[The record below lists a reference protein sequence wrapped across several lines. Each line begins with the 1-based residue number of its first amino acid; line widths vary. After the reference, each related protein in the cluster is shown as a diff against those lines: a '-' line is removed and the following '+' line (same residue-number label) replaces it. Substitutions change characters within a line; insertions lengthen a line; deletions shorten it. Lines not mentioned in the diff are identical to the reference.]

1 MSDLFLK
8 IINMSISAGWIV
20 LAVLLLRF
28 ALKKA
33 PKWVNVLLW
42 AIVAVR
48 LICPFSIES
57 ALSLIPSTETISP
70 GIMMEQT
77 PAIQTGVPAI
87 NSVVNPV
94 IGQSFAPTPGASAN
108 PLQIWIP
115 ILAIIWAVGIAALLI
130 YAAVSYWRLRRKVS
144 EAVILRDNIF
154 QSENV
159 ASPFVLGIIK
169 PRIYLPYHIEE
180 QDLTHVVAHEQ
191 AHIKRRDHWWKPLGF
206 LLLTIHWFNPLMWLA
221 YVLLCRDIELAC
233 DEKVIKDLG
242 NEQRANY
249 TQALVSC
256 SVNRRMIA
264 ACPLAFGEVGVKDRV
279 KSVMNYKKPAFWIVV
294 VAIIACIV
302 VAVCFLTN
310 PAKPQDSLKLI
321 DRDTPAGANEVIY
334 SANFDNQVHSG
345 WIYAEQWSNG
355 ECVRSSPVL
364 LTKDV
369 EKIYLRTDVRKEAG
383 ASVGVDVQIDTYG
396 SGGSLITYFAYP
408 EANAFL
414 GWSFTARELNESVA
428 VEPQKDIILAA
439 MAFDAGN
446 GIRAF
451 DCQSLEIEPERLE
464 NADYM
469 IVIRAC
475 FENESMLYNQPYGVV
490 EVTYESPLTSFSM
503 VAQENTP
510 EYMLDEN
517 HHLYSVK
524 EYSQAPD
531 WTDLGEISEVTI
543 TKENFDDLFRDSSGD
558 GWFNRESASSIRKN
572 TAKAWSVI
580 YDQERLYYILQQ
592 KNGELFLAYGYYDYS
607 EKDDPGSD
615 DTYIRWLYRLAPQSS
630 PVSASVTKWFDY
642 IESPEEMKW
651 DGRLEINL
659 PEFPDVTFRWYPE
672 KMEAVTDDEII
683 PLYTG
688 MPIWSAYFC
697 DLTGDGMPDLCSAL
711 SMGSGLIDNRVIIY
725 DYVNGASYELSDR
738 GNFDYYLRLNEA
750 DGQLYVDKKAN
761 MDEEL
766 LSTGRLV
773 FEDDCLQVLW
783 PENQKN
789 DFEPVYSEAD
799 NVQWSYEPKG
809 INSDKVVELERI
821 PEGLS
826 WSNGIA
832 ATDVAPGEEV
842 VSAETI
848 TVEEGETVLIHIQWS
863 RLGLFMEYGLRS
875 ESGEEYF
882 QEKQGGHSF
891 LKFNG
896 LPAGNYTIYAKNSD
910 AYAGLPAY
918 ENPDMYDVNYDV
930 EVLIVNYNISE
941 S

>member
-169 PRIYLPYHIEE
+169 PHIYLPYHMEE
-180 QDLTHVVAHEQ
+180 QDLSHVVAHEQ

-233 DEKVIKDLG
+233 DEKVIKELG
-242 NEQRANY
+242 NEQRADY
-249 TQALVSC
+249 TQALVAC

-294 VAIIACIV
+294 VAVIACIV

-310 PAKPQDSLKLI
+310 PAKYNQEICVNGNLYVQEGTNRNELPENSIEIGILKSVLHRTKDHPTEHLTGVNLDEKYPGCPI
-321 DRDTPAGANEVIY
+321 YQSGAEFDVIY
-334 SANFDNQVHSG
+334 LEDFGGFYIPFRAVNYQLFEAEITDMINKDNVQVFDVYPVDTDTFLAGFTTGNDLSFATFTQNSSG
-345 WIYAEQWSNG
+345 QY
-355 ECVRSSPVL
+355 
-364 LTKDV
+364 K
-369 EKIYLRTDVRKEAG
+369 LRGCREFGG
-383 ASVGVDVQIDTYG
+383 ASLYSMTIMEEQNIGQSVTVALSKREDLAKVTAQYG
-396 SGGSLITYFAYP
+396 DKILERAV
-408 EANAFL
+408 L
-414 GWSFTARELNESVA
+414 GC
-428 VEPQKDIILAA
+428 PA
-439 MAFDAGN
+439 MIVFEWGEK
-446 GIRAF
+446 
-451 DCQSLEIEPERLE
+451 LPE
-464 NADYM
+464 NAK
-469 IVIRAC
+469 
-475 FENESMLYNQPYGVV
+475 V
-490 EVTYESPLTSFSM
+490 EVCFYNAAGKELERIDGPATDTT
-503 VAQENTP
+503 VA
-510 EYMLDEN
+510 
-517 HHLYSVK
+517 
-524 EYSQAPD
+524 
-531 WTDLGEISEVTI
+531 
-543 TKENFDDLFRDSSGD
+543 
-558 GWFNRESASSIRKN
+558 
-572 TAKAWSVI
+572 
-580 YDQERLYYILQQ
+580 
-592 KNGELFLAYGYYDYS
+592 
-607 EKDDPGSD
+607 
-615 DTYIRWLYRLAPQSS
+615 
-630 PVSASVTKWFDY
+630 TKWFDY
-642 IESPEEMKW
+642 LDAPDEMIW
-651 DGRLEINL
+651 DGSLETTL
-659 PEFPDVTFRWYPE
+659 PEFPGVTFRWTYGS
-672 KMEAVTDDEII
+672 MQAVEGDKII
-683 PLYTG
+683 ELYTG
-688 MPIWSAYFC
+688 MPIWSVYFC
-697 DLTGDGMPDLCSAL
+697 DLSGDGLPELCSAL
-711 SMGSGLIDNRVIIY
+711 SWGSGMIDNRVMIY
-725 DYVNGASYELSDR
+725 DYASGVSYSMEDR
-738 GNFDYYLRLNEA
+738 GNYDYYLRLNEA
-750 DGQLYVDKKAN
+750 DEQLYVDKKAN
-761 MDEEL
+761 MDDEF

>member
-8 IINMSISAGWIV
+8 IINMSISASWLV
-20 LAVLLLRF
+20 LAVVLLRLV
-28 ALKKA
+28 LKKA

-57 ALSLIPSTETISP
+57 ALSLIPSAETISP

-130 YAAVSYWRLRRKVS
+130 YTAVSYWRLRRKVS

-256 SVNRRMIA
+256 SVNRRMIT

-279 KSVMNYKKPAFWIVV
+279 KSVMNYKKPAFWIVM
-294 VAIIACIV
+294 VAVIACIV

-310 PAKPQDSLKLI
+310 PPSAREFPINGQNVSQLDTDQVIEKIVAAENLEDGSQLCVNADNFDLMFTPEFNWANDGAIRYFYYENNHVYSAQLRMFHEENKYFITERSEWIEQDQIFKLFHYLDALKYMPQEEIRQLSPDADGYSVMQVHDGKPGSYERVLTYSSNGVEELDGWYIHLEVQPLHEVNGAYNGRGDEVIHLFYG
-321 DRDTPAGANEVIY
+321 DRD
-334 SANFDNQVHSG
+334 
-345 WIYAEQWSNG
+345 
-355 ECVRSSPVL
+355 
-364 LTKDV
+364 
-369 EKIYLRTDVRKEAG
+369 
-383 ASVGVDVQIDTYG
+383 
-396 SGGSLITYFAYP
+396 
-408 EANAFL
+408 
-414 GWSFTARELNESVA
+414 
-428 VEPQKDIILAA
+428 
-439 MAFDAGN
+439 
-446 GIRAF
+446 
-451 DCQSLEIEPERLE
+451 LEMLE
-464 NADYM
+464 N
-469 IVIRAC
+469 
-475 FENESMLYNQPYGVV
+475 N
-490 EVTYESPLTSFSM
+490 
-503 VAQENTP
+503 
-510 EYMLDEN
+510 
-517 HHLYSVK
+517 
-524 EYSQAPD
+524 
-531 WTDLGEISEVTI
+531 
-543 TKENFDDLFRDSSGD
+543 
-558 GWFNRESASSIRKN
+558 
-572 TAKAWSVI
+572 
-580 YDQERLYYILQQ
+580 
-592 KNGELFLAYGYYDYS
+592 
-607 EKDDPGSD
+607 
-615 DTYIRWLYRLAPQSS
+615 
-630 PVSASVTKWFDY
+630 SVTKWIDY
-642 IESPEEMKW
+642 IEAPEEMNW
-651 DGRLEINL
+651 DGSHEISL
-659 PEFPDVTFRWYPE
+659 PDFPGVTFRWTYGSV
-672 KMEAVTDDEII
+672 EAVEGDKTIQ
-683 PLYTG
+683 LYTG
-688 MPIWSAYFC
+688 MPIWNVYFC
-697 DLTGDGMPDLCSAL
+697 DLSGDGLPELCSSL
-711 SMGSGLIDNRVIIY
+711 SWGSGMIDNRVMIY
-725 DYVNGASYELSDR
+725 DYANGVSYSLEDR
-738 GNFDYYLRLNEA
+738 GNYDYYLRLNEA
-750 DGQLYVDKKAN
+750 DEQLYVDKKAN
-761 MDEEL
+761 MDDEL

-799 NVQWSYEPKG
+799 NIQWSYEPKG

-826 WSNGIA
+826 WSNGIE

-848 TVEEGETVLIHIQWS
+848 TVEEGETVLINIQWS